1 MAFLKIDGIV
11 LKRLA
16 GKGTKNI
23 MANII
28 KKKIQIVTDYGSHI
42 CIFKSDGEK
51 GFIVTAPGVEGMITW
66 GKDINHAK
74 KMAKEC
80 LELCVE
86 CLVERRLRKEGHRSA
101 QMTERV
107 SA

>member
-1 MAFLKIDGIV
+1 MIV
-11 LKRLA
+11 V
-16 GKGTKNI
+16 
-23 MANII
+23 
-28 KKKIQIVTDYGSHI
+28 KKKIQINTDYGSHA

-66 GKDINHAK
+66 GKDLEHAK

-86 CLVERRLRKEGHRSA
+86 CLVERRHPKKQRRTSKIA
-101 QMTERV
+101 ERAIAWV
-107 SA
+107 

>member
-1 MAFLKIDGIV
+1 MITTL
-11 LKRLA
+11 
-16 GKGTKNI
+16 
-23 MANII
+23 
-28 KKKIQIVTDYGSHI
+28 KKKIKIATDYGSHI
-42 CIFKSDGEK
+42 CVFKHDGDG

-66 GKDINHAK
+66 GKDMDHAK

-86 CLVERRLRKEGHRSA
+86 CLVERRLRKESRRHVA
-101 QMTERV
+101 TTERA